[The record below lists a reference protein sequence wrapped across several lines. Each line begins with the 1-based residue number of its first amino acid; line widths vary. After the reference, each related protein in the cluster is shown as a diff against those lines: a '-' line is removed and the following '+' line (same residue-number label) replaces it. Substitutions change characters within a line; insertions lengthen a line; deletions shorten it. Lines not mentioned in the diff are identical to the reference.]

1 MPLLIPTSRERRL
14 YGCLG
19 FGKIPPIVPPPRHPT
34 YESVS
39 TSSVKVTI
47 VLFLLYPVQRVHWL
61 RARAQ
66 KNRWSEEF
74 TLIQYEMKWTVNY
87 FINLSDTWKTRAKA
101 TKQAGKHGAAAYAN
115 RQCSVWRAMAA
126 AAEKSFNA
134 VQPNTDI
141 IT

>member
-1 MPLLIPTSRERRL
+1 
-14 YGCLG
+14 
-19 FGKIPPIVPPPRHPT
+19 
-34 YESVS
+34 
-39 TSSVKVTI
+39 
-47 VLFLLYPVQRVHWL
+47 
-61 RARAQ
+61 
-66 KNRWSEEF
+66 
-74 TLIQYEMKWTVNY
+74 MKWTVNY